1 MTPMPCSLRLC
12 ETEKFKRRMPS
23 HQTAA
28 PSCPLPPWGRAGVG
42 ASLATPAQLQRH
54 ALTPALSQREREKER
69 YPRSSP
75 DRVKGE
81 TPRPIEEREQEK
93 LPLPS
98 GERVGVRGN
107 A

>member
-28 PSCPLPPWGRAGVG
+28 PSCPLPRWGRAGVG
-42 ASLATPAQLQRH
+42 ASSLATLPQMQH
-54 ALTPALSQREREKER
+54 PALTPTLSQREREQ
-69 YPRSSP
+69 
-75 DRVKGE
+75 DRHTGPSAGKVNK
-81 TPRPIEEREQEK
+81 K
-93 LPLPS
+93 LPRPS